1 MAAIS
6 QFPNRKVIAKFSVR
20 FKVFFVGFPV
30 RILLKQYF
38 QFLNNITSNSFSVP
52 PPPPLRWGTFGH
64 MMRFDQSR
72 AGKIFDGSLDIISAI
87 RQNF

>member
-30 RILLKQYF
+30 IILLKQYF
-38 QFLNNITSNSFSVP
+38 QFLNNITSNSFFAP
-52 PPPPLRWGTFGH
+52 PPLPPLRWGIFGH
-64 MMRFDQSR
+64 MMGFDQSHL
-72 AGKIFDGSLDIISAI
+72 GKIFDGSLDTISAI
-87 RQNF
+87 RQ

>member
-30 RILLKQYF
+30 IILLKQYF
-38 QFLNNITSNSFSVP
+38 QFLSKIALNSFSVP
-52 PPPPLRWGTFGH
+52 PPPLRWGIFGH
-64 MMRFDQSR
+64 MMRFDQLR
-72 AGKIFDGSLDIISAI
+72 VGKIFDGSLDIISAI